1 MTDIEFLIQK
11 KEELKLELIRFQ
23 KKINNIENKL
33 IDIEKELAQFSD
45 VDVADNL
52 ILSEQQKKIVISNH
66 KNILV
71 IACPGSGKTHTLI
84 SRYIYLVLKK
94 NINPENVILITFTKK
109 AGQEM
114 NKRLSNIIPN
124 KLPYYVGS
132 IHGLGYKILQEFN
145 NTNYTVLDEKE
156 AKYMIKNIIND
167 ELKKK
172 I

>member
-94 NINPENVILITFTKK
+94 NINPENVI
-109 AGQEM
+109 
-114 NKRLSNIIPN
+114 
-124 KLPYYVGS
+124 
-132 IHGLGYKILQEFN
+132 
-145 NTNYTVLDEKE
+145 
-156 AKYMIKNIIND
+156 
-167 ELKKK
+167 
-172 I
+172 